1 MKTHK
6 VTINQVILLGKKKKK
21 NTLTKLRVLIKMN
34 LVR

>member
-1 MKTHK
+1 MKIHK
-6 VTINQVILLGKKKKK
+6 VTINQVILLGKKKK